1 MHRERENASARSVD
15 DRFIEVLGAR
25 TGLGGRCRGT
35 AQGPT
40 AIRAAGLARRIGA
53 VRDLGDVVAR
63 DVARVAGRD
72 PGEALV
78 AEVAR
83 YSLELRAAVEAILG
97 RGAFPL
103 ILGGDHSL
111 GAATQAAIGRAAG
124 DRADGNR
131 ASGNSRAP
139 GLLWIDAHTDANTMD
154 TTPSGNLHGMMLAAI
169 HGIDVPAFR
178 SVVNGGLRDPAR
190 TVYVGARDID
200 EEERAIVAQ
209 LGCRVMTPEEIRDL
223 GPTRAI
229 DEAMRIAG
237 GDDGR
242 FSASFDLDSLDPSI
256 APGVDCHVPGG
267 FLWDEARAMLERVG
281 RAPGLVAVEVVEVN
295 PTADHDGRT
304 ARLAVEACA
313 LLCGR

>member
-1 MHRERENASARSVD
+1 MNLTPGIDIARNVD
-15 DRFIEVLGAR
+15 DRFIEVIGAR

-35 AQGPT
+35 SHGPT
-40 AIRAAGLARRIGA
+40 AIRAAGLVRRVGS

-63 DVARVAGRD
+63 DAVRAVGRD
-72 PGEALV
+72 PGAALV
-78 AEVAR
+78 QEVER
-83 YSLELRAAVEAILG
+83 YSLELRDTVEAVLR
-97 RGAFPL
+97 RGGFPL

-111 GAATQAAIGRAAG
+111 GAATQAAIGRACRVG
-124 DRADGNR
+124 
-131 ASGNSRAP
+131 SRVDTSARHGAP
-139 GLLWIDAHTDANTMD
+139 GLLWIDAHTDANTME

-169 HGIDVPAFR
+169 HGLDVPAFR
-178 SVVNGGLRDPAR
+178 SVVKGGLRDPAR

-209 LGCRVMTPEEIRDL
+209 LGCRVMTPDEIRDL
-223 GPTRAI
+223 GPTRAM